1 MMTVTMTDILRRP
14 ALLNAL
20 EGITLI
26 EDGRRHEPKSVLLS
40 YALYQKVQEQIENE
54 LYLLKNQ
61 HALGLNAYREFL
73 TIEAVS
79 EDFG

>member
-1 MMTVTMTDILRRP
+1 MTTETTTDNIRRP
-14 ALLNAL
+14 ALHNAL

-54 LYLLKNQ
+54 LYLINNQ
-61 HALGLNAYREFL
+61 KALGISAYTEFL
-73 TIEAVS
+73 TREEVS
-79 EDFG
+79 EDLG